1 MQICEKIQSMTQDV
15 YSKVM
20 RYTFGGDTVCR
31 VQKSY
36 LLKIIRYNEYILK
49 IFTEDIYCEYILA
62 RKYKL

>member
-1 MQICEKIQSMTQDV
+1 MCYNKSMKQSV
-15 YSKVM
+15 YNKTI
-20 RYTFGGDTVCR
+20 RCIFGGDTVCR